1 MTVRPGQKGTA
12 GVEEVPDPR
21 TEEGALLVRGRAVP
35 LTSWTGALDRDPED
49 IKVVV
54 DLTA

>member
-1 MTVRPGQKGTA
+1 MTVKPGQQGTA
-12 GVEEVPDPR
+12 GVEEV
-21 TEEGALLVRGRAVP
+21 
-35 LTSWTGALDRDPED
+35 PED